1 MQRLFMLLLTIAM
14 GTMAGM
20 GVIVVLVMGF
30 VSLWP
35 ILIGAGIGAV
45 LAIPVTW
52 LIARRI
58 TEFEG

>member
-58 TEFEG
+58 TDFEA